1 VIKVKKG
8 SAKLFVL
15 QLITLIIL
23 IYNAFINN
31 IFSNLYLA
39 IFLTVIFLISNFLLG
54 FEKERFNE
62 KKRNIRIIIILTV
75 SLLVIKYGLGLITG
89 YLYSPYNRT
98 IGGIL
103 SNSLPILYLLV
114 ISEILRYSFVTKG
127 KRINFV
133 LSIIIFTLVYLNITT
148 NLTNLTSLKT
158 IVTLFTTDVLV
169 TLFENI
175 ALTIISKK
183 YGYSGSLS
191 YALIVNLYVYIVPIF
206 PNLGEYLDA
215 AIMIAFPIILYLFS
229 NYILTDLFKEKIDI
243 RVKNY
248 GAKLIRLI
256 IVIFIIILVSLNSG
270 IFRYWIC
277 VVASGSMEP
286 TIKVGDVIYIDKS
299 YKNHI
304 DKIKEQ
310 DIVVF
315 KINGKIYCH
324 RVISKKESNG
334 QVYLV
339 TKGDREGQSVDKWT
353 ITKDVMVGKV
363 DFRIKYIGL
372 PSIWLKN
379 AIER

>member
-1 VIKVKKG
+1 
-8 SAKLFVL
+8 
-15 QLITLIIL
+15 
-23 IYNAFINN
+23 
-31 IFSNLYLA
+31 
-39 IFLTVIFLISNFLLG
+39 
-54 FEKERFNE
+54 
-62 KKRNIRIIIILTV
+62 
-75 SLLVIKYGLGLITG
+75 
-89 YLYSPYNRT
+89 
-98 IGGIL
+98 
-103 SNSLPILYLLV
+103 
-114 ISEILRYSFVTKG
+114 
-127 KRINFV
+127 
-133 LSIIIFTLVYLNITT
+133 LVYLNITT
-148 NLTNLTSLKT
+148 SLTNLTSLKT

-299 YKNHI
+299 YKNKI
-304 DKIKEQ
+304 DKIEEQ
-310 DIVVF
+310 DIVVV
-315 KINGKIYCH
+315 KISGKIYCH

-363 DFRIKYIGL
+363 DFTIKYIGL
-372 PSIWLKN
+372 PSVWLKN

>member
-1 VIKVKKG
+1 MKKG
-8 SAKLFVL
+8 STKLLVL

-31 IFSNLYLA
+31 IFTNLYLA
-39 IFLTVIFLISNFLLG
+39 IFLSIVFVISYFLVG
-54 FEKERFNE
+54 FEKERFNQ
-62 KKRNIRIIIILTV
+62 KKRNIRIIIVLTI

-89 YLYSPYNRT
+89 YQYSPYNRT
-98 IGGIL
+98 LLGIL
-103 SNSLPILYLLV
+103 GNTLSIAYLLV
-114 ISEILRYSFVTKG
+114 ICEILRYTFVTKG
-127 KRINFV
+127 NKLNFI
-133 LSIIIFTLVYLNITT
+133 LTIIIFTLAYLNITT
-148 NLTNLTSLKT
+148 SLTSLTSLKT
-158 IVTLFTTDVLV
+158 IVILLTTDIVV

-175 ALTIISKK
+175 VLTIISKK

-191 YALIVNLYVYIVPIF
+191 YTLIMNLYPYIVPIF

-215 AIMIAFPIILYLFS
+215 AVMIAFPIILYLFS
-229 NYILTDLFKEKIDI
+229 NYILTDLFKEKVDI
-243 RVKNY
+243 RVKNT
-248 GAKLIRLI
+248 GAKLIRFI
-256 IVIFIIILVSLNSG
+256 IVMIIIIMVSLNSG

-286 TIKVGDVIYIDKS
+286 TIKIGDVIYIDKS

-304 DKIKEQ
+304 DKIEEQ
-310 DIVVF
+310 DIIVF

-324 RVISKKESNG
+324 RVIQKKTNND
-334 QVYLV
+334 QVLLV

-353 ITKDVMVGKV
+353 VSKSELVGKV

-372 PSIWLKN
+372 PSVWLKN

>member
-1 VIKVKKG
+1 MKKG
-8 SAKLFVL
+8 STKLLVL

-31 IFSNLYLA
+31 IFTNLYLA
-39 IFLTVIFLISNFLLG
+39 IFLSIVFVISYYLLG
-54 FEKERFNE
+54 FEKERFNK
-62 KKRNIRIIIILTV
+62 KKRNIRIIIVLTI

-89 YLYSPYNRT
+89 YQYSPYNRT
-98 IGGIL
+98 LLGIL
-103 SNSLPILYLLV
+103 GNTLSIAYLLV
-114 ISEILRYSFVTKG
+114 ICEILRYTFVTKG
-127 KRINFV
+127 NKLNFI
-133 LSIIIFTLVYLNITT
+133 LTIIIFTLAYLNITT
-148 NLTNLTSLKT
+148 SLTSLTSLKT
-158 IVTLFTTDVLV
+158 IVILLTTDIVV

-175 ALTIISKK
+175 VLTIISKK

-191 YALIVNLYVYIVPIF
+191 YTLIMNLYPYIVPIF

-215 AIMIAFPIILYLFS
+215 AVMIAFPIILYLFS
-229 NYILTDLFKEKIDI
+229 NYILTDLFKEKVDI
-243 RVKNY
+243 RVKNT
-248 GAKLIRLI
+248 GAKLIRFI
-256 IVIFIIILVSLNSG
+256 IVMIIIIMVSLNSG

-286 TIKVGDVIYIDKS
+286 TIKIGDVIYIDKS

-304 DKIKEQ
+304 DKIEEQ
-310 DIVVF
+310 DIIVF

-324 RVISKKESNG
+324 RVIQKKTNND
-334 QVYLV
+334 QVLLV

-353 ITKDVMVGKV
+353 VSKSELVGKV

-372 PSIWLKN
+372 PSVWLKN

>member
-1 VIKVKKG
+1 MKKG
-8 SAKLFVL
+8 STKLLVL

-31 IFSNLYLA
+31 IFTNLYLS
-39 IFLTVIFLISNFLLG
+39 IFLTIVFVISYFLVG
-54 FEKERFNE
+54 FEKERFNQ
-62 KKRNIRIIIILTV
+62 KKRNIRIIIVLTI

-89 YLYSPYNRT
+89 YQYSPYNRT
-98 IGGIL
+98 FIGIL
-103 SNSLPILYLLV
+103 GNTLSIAYLLV
-114 ISEILRYSFVTKG
+114 ICEILRYTFVTKG
-127 KRINFV
+127 NKLNFI
-133 LSIIIFTLVYLNITT
+133 LTIIIFTLAYLNITT
-148 NLTNLTSLKT
+148 SLTSLTSLKT
-158 IVTLFTTDVLV
+158 IVILLTTDIVV

-175 ALTIISKK
+175 VLTIISKK

-191 YALIVNLYVYIVPIF
+191 YTLIMNLYLYIVPIF

-215 AIMIAFPIILYLFS
+215 AVMIAFPIILYLFS
-229 NYILTDLFKEKIDI
+229 NYILTDLFKEKVDI
-243 RVKNY
+243 RVKNT
-248 GAKLIRLI
+248 GAKLIR
-256 IVIFIIILVSLNSG
+256 FIIIMIIIIMVSLNSG

-286 TIKVGDVIYIDKS
+286 TIKIGDVIYIDKS

-304 DKIKEQ
+304 DKIEEQ
-310 DIVVF
+310 DIIVF

-324 RVISKKESNG
+324 RVIQKNVNND
-334 QVYLV
+334 QVLLV

-353 ITKDVMVGKV
+353 VSKSELVGKV

-372 PSIWLKN
+372 PSVWLKN